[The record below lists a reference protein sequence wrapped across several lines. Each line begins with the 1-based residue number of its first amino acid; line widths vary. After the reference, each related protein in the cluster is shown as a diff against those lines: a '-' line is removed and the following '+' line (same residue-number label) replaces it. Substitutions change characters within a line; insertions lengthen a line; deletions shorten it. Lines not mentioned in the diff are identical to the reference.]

1 MPGTMTVGG
10 GVSDVITR
18 GDGRIPYAPLTF
30 WTAAVGGVQ
39 YTDATPV
46 GTETSEGGVV
56 VADAEAAI
64 PATVMAYAGDNPGG
78 AWVECTDAWGTRR
91 WAAAHGAGSGGGGG
105 GVGDDLT
112 LATLTVGSHVVFAGG
127 WLRWTAAGVLE
138 KSTDAG
144 TTWVPV
150 DTTGG
155 GGGVTLPTRLGVIV
169 WHSEGS
175 SWTARPA
182 EYSGQRIIYVNP
194 ALAATAPTWLS
205 SVDIFLTKVSGT

>member
-18 GDGRIPYAPLTF
+18 GGGILPYAPLTF

-46 GTETSEGGVV
+46 GTETSEGGVIA
-56 VADAEAAI
+56 ADAEAAI

-78 AWVECTDAWGTRR
+78 AYVECTDAWGTRR

-155 GGGVTLPTRLGVIV
+155 GGGGVTLPTRLGVIV

-175 SWTARPA
+175 SWTVRPA
-182 EYSGQRIIYVNP
+182 EYSEQRIIYVNP
-194 ALAATAPTWLS
+194 ALAATAPTWLAS
-205 SVDIFLTKVSGT
+205 TDIFLTKVSV